1 MLMLLPF
8 FRIVDRGAVL
18 DGSVL
23 VYDVREI
30 SDQIAESSIIINCM
44 AAGVSEINILLR
56 MLIRLDNGKSS
67 FFKLFDI
74 ILIVP
79 FDVMQVFELKPHQ
92 IIGLY
97 LVKPTFSD
105 AFDLAQVGFQAII
118 INVAC
123 FRFGFLIAL
132 IKDVFHEKLHF
143 CTVH

>member
-18 DGSVL
+18 DESVL

-56 MLIRLDNGKSS
+56 TLIRLDNGKSS

-79 FDVMQVFELKPHQ
+79 FDVMQVL
-92 IIGLY
+92 
-97 LVKPTFSD
+97 S
-105 AFDLAQVGFQAII
+105 
-118 INVAC
+118 
-123 FRFGFLIAL
+123 
-132 IKDVFHEKLHF
+132 
-143 CTVH
+143 

>member
-30 SDQIAESSIIINCM
+30 SDQSADRSIIINCI

-56 MLIRLDNGKSS
+56 TLIRLDNGKSS

-79 FDVMQVFELKPHQ
+79 FDVMQVL
-92 IIGLY
+92 
-97 LVKPTFSD
+97 S
-105 AFDLAQVGFQAII
+105 
-118 INVAC
+118 
-123 FRFGFLIAL
+123 
-132 IKDVFHEKLHF
+132 
-143 CTVH
+143 

>member
-1 MLMLLPF
+1 
-8 FRIVDRGAVL
+8 
-18 DGSVL
+18 
-23 VYDVREI
+23 
-30 SDQIAESSIIINCM
+30 M

-56 MLIRLDNGKSS
+56 TLIRLDNGKSS

-118 INVAC
+118 INVAW
-123 FRFGFLIAL
+123 FPIRLSHSP
-132 IKDVFHEKLHF
+132 D
-143 CTVH
+143 